1 MSMEAD
7 LFTMLK
13 AICPRT
19 YPDFAPTSTV
29 RPYVTFQKIGGKA
42 INYTDGVIPTERN
55 VDVQINVWSDTRL
68 QADALI
74 AQIEDAM
81 RAATAFTARP
91 NAAPM
96 TDFDADMQVY
106 ACIQDYSIWASK

>member
-1 MSMEAD
+1 MEAS
-7 LFTMLK
+7 LFTLLK

-29 RPYVTFQKIGGKA
+29 RPYVTFQKIGGQA
-42 INYTDGVIPTERN
+42 INYTGGEIPTERN
-55 VDVQINVWSDTRL
+55 ADVQINVWSDTRL
-68 QADALI
+68 QADTLI
-74 AQIEDAM
+74 QQIEDAL
-81 RAATAFTARP
+81 RSATAFTARP

-106 ACIQDYSIWASK
+106 ACLQDYSIWASK